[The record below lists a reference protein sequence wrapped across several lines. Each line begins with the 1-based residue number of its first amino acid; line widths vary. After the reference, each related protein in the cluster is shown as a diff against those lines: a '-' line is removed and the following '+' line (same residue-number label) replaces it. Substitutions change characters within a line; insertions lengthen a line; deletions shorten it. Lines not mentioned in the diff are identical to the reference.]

1 MLMRSLSSSILHI
14 QRISKIQKLQVC
26 AYVIS
31 EAVVDYVRDRARGAY
46 VRAVETMAVVAAQ
59 TVAVPAVKLLRKA

>member
-31 EAVVDYVRDRARGAY
+31 EAVVDYVMHRARAY
-46 VRAVETMAVVAAQ
+46 VQAVETMAVVAAII
-59 TVAVPAVKLLRKA
+59 VAVLAVMLLRKA